1 MMDKRLISSVEES
14 KRYIAG
20 NVVAQWV
27 CLIAN
32 ITMIAALARLFGTLF
47 QKKANTDAI
56 AVTALIMAAAAILRF
71 FMLRLSAK
79 MSFLSAREVKK
90 AAQHDLSK
98 AAGVGRF
105 LSGTGSNV

>member
-79 MSFLSAREVKK
+79 MSFRTGSQKE

>member
-47 QKKANTDAI
+47 QKKANTDANCSHC
-56 AVTALIMAAAAILRF
+56 ADHGGSGDSALFYAAAFCKNVFSVRTGGQ
-71 FMLRLSAK
+71 K
-79 MSFLSAREVKK
+79 E
-90 AAQHDLSK
+90 AAQYDLSK

-105 LSGTGSNV
+105 LS

>member
-20 NVVAQWV
+20 NVAAQWV

-56 AVTALIMAAAAILRF
+56 AVTTLIMAAAAILRF
-71 FMLRLSAK
+71 LCCG
-79 MSFLSAREVKK
+79 FLQKCLFCPHGRSKRSC
-90 AAQHDLSK
+90 AA
-98 AAGVGRF
+98 
-105 LSGTGSNV
+105 

>member
-32 ITMIAALARLFGTLF
+32 ITMIAALARLSAFF
-47 QKKANTDAI
+47 Y
-56 AVTALIMAAAAILRF
+56 AAAFCKNVFSVRTG
-71 FMLRLSAK
+71 SQK
-79 MSFLSAREVKK
+79 E

>member
-71 FMLRLSAK
+71 FY
-79 MSFLSAREVKK
+79 
-90 AAQHDLSK
+90 AAAFCKNVFS
-98 AAGVGRF
+98 VR
-105 LSGTGSNV
+105 TGSQKEAA

>member
-20 NVVAQWV
+20 TVVAQWV

-47 QKKANTDAI
+47 QK
-56 AVTALIMAAAAILRF
+56 
-71 FMLRLSAK
+71 
-79 MSFLSAREVKK
+79 
-90 AAQHDLSK
+90 
-98 AAGVGRF
+98 
-105 LSGTGSNV
+105 

>member
-20 NVVAQWV
+20 NVAAQWV

-47 QKKANTDAI
+47 QKKANTCLLYTSPSPRD
-56 AVTALIMAAAAILRF
+56 
-71 FMLRLSAK
+71 S
-79 MSFLSAREVKK
+79 
-90 AAQHDLSK
+90 
-98 AAGVGRF
+98 
-105 LSGTGSNV
+105 